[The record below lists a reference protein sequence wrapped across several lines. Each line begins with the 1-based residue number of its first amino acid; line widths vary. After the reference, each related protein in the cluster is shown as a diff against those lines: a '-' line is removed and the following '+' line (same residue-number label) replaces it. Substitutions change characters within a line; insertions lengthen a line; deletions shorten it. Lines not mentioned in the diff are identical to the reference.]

1 MTSVAVLAPQRCC
14 RNHRTGHSDARVG
27 KERTHVH
34 WKKQRKT
41 ICAASKPHLTGCLI
55 SHAVVPTLRRRQE
68 RANLERAMDGN
79 TGVPYN
85 ILVPRDNQ

>member
-1 MTSVAVLAPQRCC
+1 MTSVVVLAPHRCC
-14 RNHRTGHSDARVG
+14 RNHRTSARVG

-41 ICAASKPHLTGCLI
+41 ICAANKPHLTGCLI

-79 TGVPYN
+79 TGVRYN
-85 ILVPRDNQ
+85 ILGSRDNQ